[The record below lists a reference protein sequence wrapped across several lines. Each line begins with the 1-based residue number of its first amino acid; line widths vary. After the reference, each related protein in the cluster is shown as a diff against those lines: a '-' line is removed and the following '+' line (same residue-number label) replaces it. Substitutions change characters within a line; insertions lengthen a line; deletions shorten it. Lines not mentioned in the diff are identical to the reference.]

1 MQVFP
6 ILRFWGVLS
15 LFIVLA
21 FAPIPTRP
29 AENLYP
35 PVIPEE
41 DISRDEAMEQAL
53 LDLVNQLRADPP
65 RFYRQVVEPYLRQE
79 TAIHVT
85 AKYVNSLR
93 KEILH
98 CPPLPSF
105 RSDDRLRR
113 TAFLL
118 ANDIVNHQ
126 HGRLSHTMSNGMD
139 FAARFRQAGI
149 ACGAE
154 NLYTG
159 LNRTP
164 EEVLADWLID
174 EGVPD
179 FGHRHNLLN
188 PQYRSTGIVVLR
200 NKAGQIWVVEDFGC
214 EP

>member
-1 MQVFP
+1 MQLFFIRKFV
-6 ILRFWGVLS
+6 GTLS
-15 LFIVLA
+15 LFFVLI
-21 FAPIPTRP
+21 FSPVWTRP
-29 AENLYP
+29 AENPYSS
-35 PVIPEE
+35 VILAK

-79 TAIHVT
+79 GAIHVT

-98 CPPLPSF
+98 CPSLPPF
-105 RSDDRLRR
+105 RSDDRLRH

-118 ANDIVNHQ
+118 ASDIVNHQ
-126 HGRLSHTMSNGMD
+126 QGRLSHTMSNGMD

-149 ACGAE
+149 GCGAE